1 MCTSS
6 LRTTE
11 TQFIPLSST
20 FQKESKMPLEV
31 NGMQNQNIEQRK
43 KFCERLHL
51 GDYLH
56 YLYVVEYYAE
66 C

>member
-1 MCTSS
+1 
-6 LRTTE
+6 
-11 TQFIPLSST
+11 
-20 FQKESKMPLEV
+20 MPLEV

-43 KFCERLHL
+43 KFCEHLHL
-51 GDYLH
+51 GDYSH